1 MKPAPPE
8 TENRPDSF
16 DQGGVDVDWN
26 EYRFA
31 FAECDEVSIRVSNCG
46 SPAEAAAKR
55 AEFLEMIARK
65 YAHLVS

>member
-1 MKPAPPE
+1 MENAPPE
-8 TENRPDSF
+8 TESRPDSF
-16 DQGGVDVDWN
+16 DQGGVDVDWS
-26 EYRFA
+26 EHQFA

-55 AEFLEMIARK
+55 AEFLEMISRK